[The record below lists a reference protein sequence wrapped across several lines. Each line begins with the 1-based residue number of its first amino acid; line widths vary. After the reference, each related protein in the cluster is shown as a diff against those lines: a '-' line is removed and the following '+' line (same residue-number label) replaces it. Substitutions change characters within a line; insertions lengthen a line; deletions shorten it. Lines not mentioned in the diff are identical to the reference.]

1 MFSTDYLIELVI
13 SCVAALIALSV
24 HEFSHAYAAYK
35 LGDPTARNLGRLSI
49 NPIKHLDPL
58 GTICMI
64 FFHFGWAKPVPIN
77 ARNFKNPRNGFA
89 ISALAGP
96 LSNIILGFITALI
109 FLICSNV
116 FVYTSSAFLNN
127 LMINTLNFLFIFHVL
142 NVGLGIFNLL
152 PIPPFDGSRI
162 LNVIL
167 PPKMYFKIMK
177 YERYIYWGV
186 VAWLLLGSYVYNA
199 LMSIDIVE
207 SNTILSGIAR
217 IFSLS
222 DLISDAISFIS
233 RMMLKFWALLPFL
246 TLN

>member
-96 LSNIILGFITALI
+96 LS
-109 FLICSNV
+109 
-116 FVYTSSAFLNN
+116 
-127 LMINTLNFLFIFHVL
+127 
-142 NVGLGIFNLL
+142 
-152 PIPPFDGSRI
+152 PR
-162 LNVIL
+162 
-167 PPKMYFKIMK
+167 
-177 YERYIYWGV
+177 
-186 VAWLLLGSYVYNA
+186 
-199 LMSIDIVE
+199 
-207 SNTILSGIAR
+207 
-217 IFSLS
+217 
-222 DLISDAISFIS
+222 
-233 RMMLKFWALLPFL
+233 ALLRGPPYGGGGCL
-246 TLN
+246 L

>member
-1 MFSTDYLIELVI
+1 
-13 SCVAALIALSV
+13 
-24 HEFSHAYAAYK
+24 
-35 LGDPTARNLGRLSI
+35 
-49 NPIKHLDPL
+49 
-58 GTICMI
+58 
-64 FFHFGWAKPVPIN
+64 
-77 ARNFKNPRNGFA
+77 
-89 ISALAGP
+89 
-96 LSNIILGFITALI
+96 
-109 FLICSNV
+109 
-116 FVYTSSAFLNN
+116 
-127 LMINTLNFLFIFHVL
+127 MINTLNFLFIFHVL

-199 LMSIDIVE
+199 LMSVDIVA